1 MMMVH
6 VPRHAA
12 ALTSMLSLLLALL
25 CLIGCGGSPYRD
37 TAVNAADLEGKDK
50 VWFERNWG
58 KPNGKAKRFFGG
70 EAWTYFRITGERVGS
85 SVFNFAPNQ
94 CQITL
99 KFDRDDR
106 LRSSE
111 YSGC

>member
-1 MMMVH
+1 MLLQ
-6 VPRHAA
+6 VPRRAA
-12 ALTSMLSLLLALL
+12 WLSSMLSLVTVV
-25 CLIGCGGSPYRD
+25 CLSSCGGSPYRD
-37 TAVNAADLEGKDK
+37 TAVNVAELEGKDK
-50 VWFERNWG
+50 TWFERNWG

-70 EAWTYFRITGERVGS
+70 EAWTYFRITGGRSGL

-99 KFDRDDR
+99 KFDKDDR

>member
-1 MMMVH
+1 
-6 VPRHAA
+6 
-12 ALTSMLSLLLALL
+12 MLSLLLTLV
-25 CLIGCGGSPYRD
+25 CLSGCGGSPYKD
-37 TAVNAADLEGKDK
+37 AGVHAAELEGKDK
-50 VWFERNWG
+50 AWFEKNWG

-70 EAWTYFRITGERVGS
+70 EAWTYFRIAGDRAGL

-99 KFDRDDR
+99 KFDTDDT

>member
-1 MMMVH
+1 MIH
-6 VPRHAA
+6 VLRWIAGP
-12 ALTSMLSLLLALL
+12 TSMLSLLLALV
-25 CLIGCGGSPYRD
+25 CLSGCGGSPYKD
-37 TAVNAADLEGKDK
+37 TGLNAAELEGKDK
-50 VWFERNWG
+50 AWFEKNWG

-70 EAWTYFRITGERVGS
+70 EAWTYFRIAGDRVGP

-99 KFDRDDR
+99 KFDTDDR
-106 LRSSE
+106 VRASE